1 MLKFHFVKAGPL
13 LLALALAPASAAWAE
28 DPASGPPVAATT
40 AQPSAPTPAEP
51 DKALGDINGRGAVAI
66 TEQDLVALNSGNTI
80 TANIVG
86 SGAIT
91 LRDNALSGFG
101 GVGNFMMNTG
111 HNNNLQST
119 MSVTIVIGH

>member
-28 DPASGPPVAATT
+28 EPSSSPPPAAIASL
-40 AQPSAPTPAEP
+40 SAPTPTEP
-51 DKALGDINGRGAVAI
+51 DKALGDISGRGAAAI
-66 TEQDLVALNSGNTI
+66 TDQDLVAVNSGNTI
-80 TANIVG
+80 TANTVG

-101 GVGNFMMNTG
+101 GVGNFVMNTG

>member
-28 DPASGPPVAATT
+28 EPSSSPPPAAIASLST
-40 AQPSAPTPAEP
+40 PTPTEP
-51 DKALGDINGRGAVAI
+51 DKALGDISGRGAAAI
-66 TEQDLVALNSGNTI
+66 TDQDLVAVNSGNTI
-80 TANIVG
+80 TANTVG

-101 GVGNFMMNTG
+101 GVGNFVMNTG

>member
-1 MLKFHFVKAGPL
+1 MLKSHFVKAGPL
-13 LLALALAPASAAWAE
+13 WLALALAPVSAAWAE
-28 DPASGPPVAATT
+28 GPTSGPPAAAT
-40 AQPSAPTPAEP
+40 AQPSATTPAEP
-51 DKALGDINGRGAVAI
+51 DKALGDISGRGAVAI

-80 TANIVG
+80 TANTVG

-101 GVGNFMMNTG
+101 GVGNFVMNTG